1 MINTLDIKI
10 WGREFNLPVKYD
22 CYKGEEVTE
31 EQENAIA
38 EFNNRQDLI
47 EVSKSIIED
56 YCKDQVK
63 EDNENPKKDNIFS
76 YIKPEYLFVKRED
89 KPRILMM
96 CKYRYDLEH
105 GLAVVFTTEGKVLV
119 GSQDMILK

>member
-63 EDNENPKKDNIFS
+63 EDNENLKKDNIFS

>member
-63 EDNENPKKDNIFS
+63 EDNENLKKDNIFS

-105 GLAVVFTTEGKVLV
+105 GLAVVFTTEGNVLV

>member
-56 YCKDQVK
+56 YCKDQAK
-63 EDNENPKKDNIFS
+63 EDNENLKKDNIFS

>member
-1 MINTLDIKI
+1 MINAVKMRI
-10 WGREFNLPVKYD
+10 WGRDFSLPVEYD

-63 EDNENPKKDNIFS
+63 EDNENLKKDNIFS

-105 GLAVVFTTEGKVLV
+105 GLAVVFTTEGNVLV